1 MGEFGPTMAYGRPR
15 FGPILDHGQAWALMA
30 HGGGKFGPIMGPAAA
45 AAAAADAAAAAVISQ
60 KYKLMY

>member
-1 MGEFGPTMAYGRPR
+1 LGPYWTMGKLGLSWPM
-15 FGPILDHGQAWALMA
+15 
-30 HGGGKFGPIMGPAAA
+30 GGAKFGPIMGPAAA

>member
-1 MGEFGPTMAYGRPR
+1 MGGPGLGPYWTMGKL
-15 FGPILDHGQAWALMA
+15 GLIMA
-30 HGGGKFGPIMGPAAA
+30 HGGAKFGPIMGPAAAA